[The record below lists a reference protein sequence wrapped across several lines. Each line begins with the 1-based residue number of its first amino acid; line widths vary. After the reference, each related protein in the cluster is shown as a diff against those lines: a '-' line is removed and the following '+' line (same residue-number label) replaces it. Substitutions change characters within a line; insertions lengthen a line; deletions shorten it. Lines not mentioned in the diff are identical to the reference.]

1 MLFLTDVEGST
12 RHWQQDPTRMSAAMD
27 VLDRAVESAVSEGG
41 GEIVRSRGEGDS
53 HFVVFESAA
62 ASVRSAAM
70 LQLLLGE
77 ADWPG
82 NAALRVRAAIHA
94 GDLKMRNGVYD
105 GVAISHAARLR
116 STSHGGQ
123 VVASRA
129 IVDLATPGLDDRLG
143 FESLGRHRVR
153 DAPGWIEI
161 FQLCGPSLRASFPP
175 LVTLDTGLPPIAAI
189 VALDAIGT
197 FQAVKRSSPDEERLL
212 WENLV
217 ELFANN
223 FSTSGGQYLK
233 QLGDG
238 CLALFA
244 DPDDALAFARRARD
258 DAHGRGISL
267 RSALHFGRIAFVRDE
282 PVGRDLEV
290 AVALQFKAPAG
301 RIALSPAAAAFVSKG
316 DDLVVIDL

>member
-1 MLFLTDVEGST
+1 
-12 RHWQQDPTRMSAAMD
+12 MD

-244 DPDDALAFARRARD
+244 DPDDRAGVRSSHARRRTWTWHFTPKRTAFRAHRVRTRRTGGKGSRGRRCSAIQGARWPD
-258 DAHGRGISL
+258 CA
-267 RSALHFGRIAFVRDE
+267 
-282 PVGRDLEV
+282 
-290 AVALQFKAPAG
+290 
-301 RIALSPAAAAFVSKG
+301 
-316 DDLVVIDL
+316 